1 MYIRDSVRLMPGGH
15 ACVQGYWLVRSII
28 SASFGEDKERP
39 SRRAEGKI
47 ISCEAMGVG
56 QGKLL
61 WVIDIACGPSGLS
74 SQFMGGALGQSKD
87 LPGIR
92 SL

>member
-1 MYIRDSVRLMPGGH
+1 MYIRDSVRLMAGGH

-28 SASFGEDKERP
+28 SASFGEGKERP
-39 SRRAEGKI
+39 SKRAEGKI
-47 ISCEAMGVG
+47 ISCDAIG

-61 WVIDIACGPSGLS
+61 WVIDIDCRPSGLS

-87 LPGIR
+87 LPGT
-92 SL
+92 